1 MGTNLS
7 LKRPGKLSVL
17 LPALALLV
25 GFLLVFAALN
35 GYKYWSTREE
45 FSTKVLTDLANRQYG
60 RLDNFL
66 KGVENQLHIIRDVG
80 ENGVLKKSSVETL
93 NKKFIPLIKNQ
104 KVFSGI
110 IFADSTG
117 WEYFLYKDE
126 GSWVTRIKK
135 DGRFIFTR
143 WKGPDRVIQTWQ
155 KPSDYDPRK
164 RPWFTHEVGK
174 VHWSAV
180 YTFFQSGK
188 PGITASI
195 SWKEPKNKQI
205 LTVCALDIPAGHME
219 GLLDMTKEDSGGGL
233 PFLLD
238 LKSNKIIL
246 GKARGF
252 SQEDVNLD
260 LLMRSAIDT
269 WKAKGHLSRKPVAVT
284 FESKQWHA
292 TFIPVDGASKD
303 FWFGFIVPENL
314 IVSDLKKTFF
324 RFDAKDVLVAVVG
337 GLLLVALF
345 WKFGG
350 LYRKDHVVEDPLM
363 RLHDYIKEGEGE
375 AIEFKS
381 TVRTNLKNGKAGKE
395 IELAWLKAVVAFLN
409 SDGGVVLLGVDDTG
423 RILGVGQDGFESSDR
438 CLLHIKN
445 LINQHIGAEFSNFIN
460 ITLVDLDDKQVVMLE
475 VEPSTKPVFLR
486 IGKNEEFY
494 VRTGPSSVKLTP
506 SQTISYLQHTGKI
519 KI

>member
-1 MGTNLS
+1 
-7 LKRPGKLSVL
+7 
-17 LPALALLV
+17 
-25 GFLLVFAALN
+25 
-35 GYKYWSTREE
+35 
-45 FSTKVLTDLANRQYG
+45 
-60 RLDNFL
+60 
-66 KGVENQLHIIRDVG
+66 
-80 ENGVLKKSSVETL
+80 
-93 NKKFIPLIKNQ
+93 
-104 KVFSGI
+104 
-110 IFADSTG
+110 
-117 WEYFLYKDE
+117 
-126 GSWVTRIKK
+126 
-135 DGRFIFTR
+135 
-143 WKGPDRVIQTWQ
+143 
-155 KPSDYDPRK
+155 
-164 RPWFTHEVGK
+164 
-174 VHWSAV
+174 
-180 YTFFQSGK
+180 
-188 PGITASI
+188 
-195 SWKEPKNKQI
+195 
-205 LTVCALDIPAGHME
+205 
-219 GLLDMTKEDSGGGL
+219 
-233 PFLLD
+233 
-238 LKSNKIIL
+238 
-246 GKARGF
+246 
-252 SQEDVNLD
+252 
-260 LLMRSAIDT
+260 
-269 WKAKGHLSRKPVAVT
+269 
-284 FESKQWHA
+284 
-292 TFIPVDGASKD
+292 
-303 FWFGFIVPENL
+303 
-314 IVSDLKKTFF
+314 
-324 RFDAKDVLVAVVG
+324 
-337 GLLLVALF
+337 LLVALF